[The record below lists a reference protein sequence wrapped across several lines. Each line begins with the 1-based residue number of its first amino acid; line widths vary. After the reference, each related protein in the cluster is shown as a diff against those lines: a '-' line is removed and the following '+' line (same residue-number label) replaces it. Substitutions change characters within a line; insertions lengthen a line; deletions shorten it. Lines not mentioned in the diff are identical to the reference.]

1 MVQTHV
7 GDDPLI
13 RRVPATEGADDEGV
27 TDYVVSLLPKVVRK
41 RAYFLAFSDLAD

>member
-13 RRVPATEGADDEGV
+13 RRVPATEGAEDEGV
-27 TDYVVSLLPKVVRK
+27 TLSL
-41 RAYFLAFSDLAD
+41 